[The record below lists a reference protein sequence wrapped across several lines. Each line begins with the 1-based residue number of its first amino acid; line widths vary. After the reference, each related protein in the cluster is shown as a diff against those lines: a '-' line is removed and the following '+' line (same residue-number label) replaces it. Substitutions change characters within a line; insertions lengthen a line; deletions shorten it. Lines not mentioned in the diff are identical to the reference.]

1 MPTRINDQAS
11 SHCQS
16 AGLSTSVE
24 ATTGRLHLEVNGT
37 ASTREKTGHVG
48 IQHAD
53 IELLI
58 KILTL
63 PVAIRTSLEGVI
75 DAFLEHE
82 KK

>member
-1 MPTRINDQAS
+1 MGC
-11 SHCQS
+11 HQS
-16 AGLSTSVE
+16 PPVF
-24 ATTGRLHLEVNGT
+24 EVNAKTDGQQHASPET
-37 ASTREKTGHVG
+37 ASLA

-75 DAFLEHE
+75 DAFLEQN
-82 KK
+82 KT